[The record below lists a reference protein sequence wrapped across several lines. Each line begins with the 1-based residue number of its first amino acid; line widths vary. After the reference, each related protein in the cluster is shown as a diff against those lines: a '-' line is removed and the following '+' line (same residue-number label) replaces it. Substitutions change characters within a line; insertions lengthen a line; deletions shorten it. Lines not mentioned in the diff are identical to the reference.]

1 MHDPRLTRMA
11 EILVKYSTKIK
22 KGDKVKITGEPISIP
37 LLEQIY
43 IEALKA
49 GGHPF
54 VDISLPSINQ
64 YFYKHASDEQLKF
77 VSPISKTLI
86 KNYDVSIAIM
96 SEENAHRLSGVD
108 PKKQTMRTKAM
119 KDLTTLQMKRMDSG
133 KTRTCIALYPTNAY
147 ATAAEMSLEDFEDFV
162 FSACYVDSKEPIKR
176 WKEVHDHQNKIIKS
190 LEKFSAI
197 RVVAPGTDIS
207 FSYKGR
213 GWLNCDGQLNF
224 PDGEVFTCPVEN
236 SANGTVNF
244 SYPACLHG
252 REVENVQLTFEKGV
266 VVEATAD
273 KNQDFLL
280 EMLDLDKGARKLGE
294 FAIGTN
300 RGVDRFT
307 KNILFDEKI
316 AGTVHFA
323 VGASAPGCGGK
334 NKSAIHWDMVCDLR
348 KNGEIFADGKLF
360 YKNGEFTDTKLRK

>member
-22 KGDKVKITGEPISIP
+22 KGDKVKISGEPISIP

-54 VDISLPSINQ
+54 VDISLPTVSQ
-64 YFYKHASDEQLKF
+64 YFYKYANDDQLKF
-77 VSPISKTLI
+77 ISPIAKTII
-86 KNYDVSIAIM
+86 KNYDVAISIM

-108 PKKQTMRTKAM
+108 PKKQTKRTMAM
-119 KDLTTLQMKRMDSG
+119 KELGALQMKRMG
-133 KTRTCIALYPTNAY
+133 TGEMRTCIALYPTNAY
-147 ATAAEMSLEDFEDFV
+147 ATAAEMSLESFEDFV
-162 FSACYVDSKEPIKR
+162 FSACYVDSKDPIRK
-176 WKEVHDHQNKIIKS
+176 WKEVHDHQERLIKF
-190 LEKFSAI
+190 LKKFSTI
-197 RVVAPGTDIS
+197 RVVAPGTDIN

-224 PDGEVFTCPVEN
+224 PDGEVFTCPIEN
-236 SANGTVNF
+236 SANGTINF

-252 REVENVQLTFEKGV
+252 REVENVQLTFENGV
-266 VVEATAD
+266 VVEATAE
-273 KNQDFLL
+273 KNQNFLI
-280 EMLDLDKGARKLGE
+280 EMLDLDPGARKLGE

-348 KNGEIFADGKLF
+348 KGGKIYADDKLF
-360 YKNGEFTDTKLRK
+360 YENGEFTDKKLRE